1 MGGLRFCPGRFEA
14 VELGLN
20 QVGLADGG
28 GDRLSRL
35 ETVAGD
41 VSHGGFVRI
50 DLALLHQLLQH
61 GDGGTACG
69 FGENALGF
77 SQQLDALDDLGVADG
92 GDAAV
97 GLLGDVD
104 GVGAVCRVAD
114 GNRLG
119 DGVGLHRRDEVP
131 AFRESLGDRGAALG
145 LGAAEAHVL
154 LLY

>member
-1 MGGLRFCPGRFEA
+1 MRFCPGRFEA

-50 DLALLHQLLQH
+50 DLALLHQLFQH
-61 GDGGTACG
+61 GDGGTACR
-69 FGENALGF
+69 FGENALCF
-77 SQQLDALDDLGVADG
+77 SQQLDALDDLGVADCRN
-92 GDAAV
+92 AAV
-97 GLLGDVD
+97 GFVGDVD
-104 GVGAVCRVAD
+104 GVGTVCRVAD

-119 DGVGLHRRDEVP
+119 DRVWLYRSYEVP
-131 AFRESLGDRGAALG
+131 TFLEGLGDW
-145 LGAAEAHVL
+145 
-154 LLY
+154 